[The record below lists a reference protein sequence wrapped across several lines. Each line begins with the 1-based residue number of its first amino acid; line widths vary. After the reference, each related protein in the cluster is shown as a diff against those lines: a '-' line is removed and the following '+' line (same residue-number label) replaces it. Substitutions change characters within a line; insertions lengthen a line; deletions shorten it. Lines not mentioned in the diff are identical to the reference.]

1 MSAIVSNEHFYW
13 GAEPWMEAV
22 IALTFGEIV
31 DMDIESLNDY
41 VEKNILDENLLNE
54 EDQYTMTN
62 ISYNIVSC
70 DPDNNVISVK
80 VTADL
85 EYIDLEY

>member
-22 IALTFGEIV
+22 IAFTFGEIV
-31 DMDIESLNDY
+31 DMDFESLNDY
-41 VEKNILDENLLNE
+41 VTENILDENPLLE
-54 EDQYTMTN
+54 GKTLTN
-62 ISYNIVSC
+62 LSYNIVSC

-80 VTADL
+80 VTADI
-85 EYIDLEY
+85 EYTDLEY